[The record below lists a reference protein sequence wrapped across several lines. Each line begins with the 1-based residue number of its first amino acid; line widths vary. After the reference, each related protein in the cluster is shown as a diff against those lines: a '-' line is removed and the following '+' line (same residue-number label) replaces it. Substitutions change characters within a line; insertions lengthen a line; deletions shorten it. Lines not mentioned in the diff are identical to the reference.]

1 MDFKNL
7 EPKAWR
13 VRCPQ
18 PSLLPATGKNL
29 AQQLTSRGLLVLKC
43 VCVYFL
49 GHYEGY
55 GKVVMESK
63 TCNFEVVVILV
74 LSDYSNWDFN
84 VVVWMECLLSFIGDE
99 WLFEPNFVPLLPS
112 FIKHLMITG
121 TAIKSRWFKELK
133 GYVFQLLYLDCLQPR
148 RYNAAECLTCS
159 I

>member
-1 MDFKNL
+1 MPAAL
-7 EPKAWR
+7 AAARHGEEPGTAAHLQGFA
-13 VRCPQ
+13 C
-18 PSLLPATGKNL
+18 
-29 AQQLTSRGLLVLKC
+29 AQVC
-43 VCVYFL
+43 VCIFSGTL
-49 GHYEGY
+49 WGIWKSG
-55 GKVVMESK
+55 MESK
-63 TCNFEVVVILV
+63 TCNFEVVGILV

-84 VVVWMECLLSFIGDE
+84 VVVWMECLLSLIGDE